1 MDPKKVIVCDNGTG
15 FVKCGY
21 AGDNFPAHIF
31 PSMVGRPIIRS
42 QDKANTGGVE
52 LKDVMV
58 GDEAS
63 ENRSL
68 LDIKYPLD
76 KGIVKD
82 WNDAVILWE
91 YIFFTKLGI
100 PRDRTH
106 EYYVLLTEP
115 PQNPKLNREKMVQVM
130 FDTFG
135 FGAVYIGIQAV
146 LTLYAQGLVTGVVM
160 DIGDGVTH
168 ICPVYEGRTNPQ
180 TVKRLDIAG
189 RHITDYLIK
198 LLQLRGYAFNR
209 TSDGDTVREIK
220 EKLCYISY
228 DTQEETQLAE
238 ETTVLVEQYPLDD
251 GRIIKLSSERFQAPE
266 ILFQPHLVND
276 EKAGCAEMLF
286 DAVNQCDMNIRLEIF
301 KHIVLSGGSTMLP
314 GFPSRLEKEIK
325 QLYLDRTL
333 KGDKSRLAKFRVKVE
348 DPPRRKHMVFLGG
361 AVLANIMKDKSD
373 FWVTRNEYKE
383 KGIQGLAAKL
393 TPATAG

>member
-1 MDPKKVIVCDNGTG
+1 MDPRKVIVCDNGTG

-42 QDKANTGGVE
+42 QDKSNTGGVE

-63 ENRSL
+63 QNRSL

-76 KGIVKD
+76 RGIVRD
-82 WNDAVILWE
+82 WNDALILWE

-100 PRDRTH
+100 QREKIS
-106 EYYVLLTEP
+106 EYYILLTEP
-115 PQNPKLNREKMVQVM
+115 PQNPKQNREKMVEIM
-130 FDTFG
+130 LKHFG

-168 ICPVYEGRTNPQ
+168 ICPVYEGRTNPN

-189 RHITDYLIK
+189 SHITDYLIR
-198 LLQLRGYAFNR
+198 LLQLRGYAFNKS
-209 TSDGDTVREIK
+209 SDGDIVREIK

-228 DTQEETQLAE
+228 DTQEEQKLAE
-238 ETTVLVEQYPLDD
+238 ETTVLVEQYQLED
-251 GRIIKLSSERFQAPE
+251 GRNVKLSSERFQAPE
-266 ILFQPHLVND
+266 ILFQPHLFNV
-276 EKAGCAEMLF
+276 EKAGCAELLF
-286 DAVNQCDMNIRLEIF
+286 ESVNQCDMQIRLEIF
-301 KHIVLSGGSTMLP
+301 KHVVLSGGSTMLP

-325 QLYLDRTL
+325 QLYLERTL
-333 KGDKSRLAKFRVKVE
+333 KGDKSRLSKFRVKVE

-361 AVLANIMKDKSD
+361 AVLANIMKDKVD
-373 FWVTRNEYKE
+373 FWITKEEFSAGGMEGIRN
-383 KGIQGLAAKL
+383 KL
-393 TPATAG
+393 TPPTAV